1 MSTMTNTGS
10 TGNTG
15 SASSG
20 SAPDS
25 ARTGAGR
32 GRGLR
37 LSGVNWLVW
46 RQHRAAYW
54 TILAAAAITLA
65 VIVYERQQMMTYLE
79 GYGYPHLKD
88 GWEDKFDR
96 RMFDVVSQ
104 VLGVVPILIGVFL
117 GAPLLAGDLESGT
130 AKLVN
135 AQSTSRVR
143 WLATKLGVTVLVV
156 TVCTAALS
164 AAFTWWWSPIKSSS
178 YISFWT
184 DASVFDGTGPVPTAL
199 TLLTVVGGVAIGML
213 VRRTLMAMVV
223 TLGFAVVVQVVW
235 SHFRLSLGDVLVKT
249 SHNGVGDGTFPAL
262 PDSAVNLDQSY
273 LTASGDL
280 IGYGSCNE
288 ATEKAA
294 AACLDKAHV
303 VGWSVDYLPIS
314 QMSAMQWFGAS
325 ILLALTAAISAFVI
339 LWGRK
344 RLV

>member
-1 MSTMTNTGS
+1 MSTMTS
-10 TGNTG
+10 TGNSDST
-15 SASSG
+15 SA
-20 SAPDS
+20 APGS

-54 TILAAAAITLA
+54 TLLA
-65 VIVYERQQMMTYLE
+65 VAAVAVAVMVFERGQMMTYLE
-79 GYGYPHLKD
+79 AHGYPHLKS
-88 GWEDKFDR
+88 GWENKFDR
-96 RMFDVVSQ
+96 KPIEVFSQ
-104 VLGVVPILIGVFL
+104 ALGVVPVLVGLFL

-156 TVCTAALS
+156 GVCTAALS
-164 AAFTWWWSPIKSSS
+164 AASTWWWAPIKPTPN
-178 YISFWT
+178 IALWT
-184 DASVFDGTGPVPTAL
+184 DAAVFDNTGPVPTAL

-213 VRRTLMAMVV
+213 LRRTLMAMVV
-223 TLGFAVVVQVVW
+223 TLGFAIVVQVVW
-235 SHFRLSLGDVLVKT
+235 SHFRLSLGDSLVMNT
-249 SHNGVGDGTFPAL
+249 HNGVADGSFPAI
-262 PDSAVNLDQSY
+262 PDSAVTLDQSY

-280 IGYGSCNE
+280 IGWGSCNE
-288 ATEKAA
+288 ATDQAT

-303 VGWSVDYLPIS
+303 VGWSVEYLPIS
-314 QMSAMQWFGAS
+314 QMNAMQWFGAS
-325 ILLALTAAISAFVI
+325 ILLALTAALTAFVI